1 MAPTRSLWQLVDW
14 FIPPDARWSES
25 DRLRRLRMLVVCNL
39 GLIPITILGA
49 LELTR
54 AGTLVATQA
63 HFMILSTLV
72 LLFSLVGIK
81 VWRSHVA
88 PGIGLCVFLMWG
100 VFFLA
105 ATDAGISD
113 AIMVWA
119 VLIPLIAAFVVGPWL
134 TWAVGSTLLVGL
146 AAMYGLEASGYF
158 QPAYLSTP
166 EQMRWFSMLSLASAV
181 GFASILAWLYEG
193 HTVGRLRKL
202 NHELSRLQQELSES
216 ESRYRSL
223 FENLPVGMYQS
234 TRTGRITMANS
245 ALLEML
251 GVDNVSGMDASS
263 LYDRPEQRTELI
275 ERLENDREVHGFEY
289 VLRHAS
295 GARVHVR
302 ESARAARDESGDVL
316 YFEGVIEDVTERWH
330 AEQVARRTEE
340 RYRALV
346 QQSSDT
352 ITILDAHGRIE
363 YLSPSIVR
371 NLGFDPAETTGK
383 LISDLVHP
391 DDRRRLEVLFQRAAR
406 RPGEF
411 GSVDFRCRHADGH
424 FVFVEAVGANMLD
437 NPMVRGIVLNSRD
450 VTDRKRAEVALVRA
464 KEQAE
469 EVARLK
475 SAFLANM
482 SHEIRTPLTGIIGFA
497 GVLADE
503 VSDEHREFVTLIERS
518 GRRLLQTL
526 NSVLDLARLESNQM
540 DLDLRIVDVAE
551 LVEDAV
557 TLLEPLAKDSGNRLI
572 IEASRPGPLCS
583 LDSACLDRILNNL
596 VGNALKFT
604 HDGDVRVRVTASGDA
619 VRIEV
624 RDTGE
629 GIDAAFVP
637 HLFDEFK
644 QESSGLRRQH
654 EGSGLGLTITRRLV
668 ELMHGTISV
677 ESEKGVGSS
686 FTVSFPLAA
695 PAQIEADQPVALARL
710 RPRVL
715 VTDDNASTL
724 ALMERM
730 LRDTADVDAVLTP
743 EEALELAGDG
753 LESRYDVVFLD
764 IHLAGSTSGTDVMR
778 RMRDLP
784 GYRDAHIV
792 AFTAFALPGDR
803 ERFLNAGFSGYL
815 GKPFTRDQLMAV
827 IQEATTDAERARGA
841 HGNALDAGFDE
852 VELGSVFLS
861 G

>member
-1 MAPTRSLWQLVDW
+1 MAPSRSLWQIVDW
-14 FIPPDARWSES
+14 FIPPDVRWNES
-25 DRLRRLRMLVVCNL
+25 DHLLRMRMLVVSCMV
-39 GLIPITILGA
+39 LIPLTVLGA
-49 LELTR
+49 LELVQG
-54 AGTLVATQA
+54 GTLMATQA
-63 HFMILSTLV
+63 HFMMLSTVV
-72 LLFSLVGIK
+72 LALSLAALKLG
-81 VWRSHVA
+81 RNHVV
-88 PGIGLCVFLMWG
+88 PGVGLCLFLVWG

-105 ATDAGISD
+105 ATDSGIND

-119 VLIPLIAAFVVGPWL
+119 IPIPLIAAFVVGPWL
-134 TWAVGSTLLVGL
+134 AWLVGGMLLVGMGAL
-146 AAMYGLEASGYF
+146 YGLEALGLF
-158 QPAYLSTP
+158 TPAYLSSA
-166 EQMRWFSMLSLASAV
+166 EQMRWFNVTSLISAV
-181 GFASILAWLYEG
+181 SFAALLAWLYEG

-202 NHELSRLQQELSES
+202 NRELDRLRQELSES
-216 ESRYRSL
+216 EQRYRSL

-234 TRTGRITMANS
+234 TRQGRITMANS

-251 GVDNVSGMDASS
+251 GVESVAGMDAFS
-263 LYDRPEQRTELI
+263 LYDDPAQRNDLT
-275 ERLENDREVHGFEY
+275 ERLEREGEVRGYEF

-295 GARVHVR
+295 GARVRVR
-302 ESARAARDESGDVL
+302 ESARAARNERGEVL
-316 YFEGVIEDVTERWH
+316 FYEGVIEDVTERWH
-330 AEQVARRTEE
+330 AEQAARRTEE

-352 ITILDAHGRIE
+352 ISILDGDARIQ
-363 YLSPSIVR
+363 YLSPSVSR
-371 NLGFDPAETTGK
+371 NLGFDPTETTGK
-383 LISDLVHP
+383 HMLDLVHP
-391 DDRRRLEVLFQRAAR
+391 DDRRRLALLFRRALR
-406 RPGEF
+406 GGGEF

-424 FVFVEAVGANMLD
+424 YVFVEAVGTNMLD
-437 NPMVRGIVLNSRD
+437 NPMIRGIVLNSRD
-450 VTDRKRAEVALVRA
+450 VTDRKRAEVALIRA

-526 NSVLDLARLESNQM
+526 NSVLDLARLEANQM
-540 DLDLRIVDVAE
+540 DLDLRTVDVAQHVAE
-551 LVEDAV
+551 AV
-557 TLLEPLAKDSGNRLI
+557 TLLKPLAADAGIDLVVDVRQ
-572 IEASRPGPLCS
+572 PGPAAR
-583 LDSACLDRILNNL
+583 LDTACLDRILNNL
-596 VGNALKFT
+596 VGNAIKFT
-604 HDGDVRVRVTASGDA
+604 HEGEVRVSVHASGEQVHIA
-619 VRIEV
+619 VS
-624 RDTGE
+624 DTGE
-629 GIDAAFVP
+629 GIDPDFVP

-668 ELMHGTISV
+668 ELMGGAIDV
-677 ESEKGVGSS
+677 QSEKGRGST
-686 FTVSFPLAA
+686 FTVTFPLAA
-695 PAQIEADQPVALARL
+695 SADVPADQPAAAPPR

-730 LRDTADVDAVLTP
+730 LRDTADVDVVMTP
-743 EEALELAGDG
+743 EEALALAGDTD
-753 LESRYDVVFLD
+753 EARYDVVFLD
-764 IHLAGSTSGTDVMR
+764 IHLAGSTSGTEVMH
-778 RMRDLP
+778 RMRNLP
-784 GYRDAHIV
+784 AYRDTHIV

-827 IQEATTDAERARGA
+827 IEEAVPRDTVGGDSTD
-841 HGNALDAGFDE
+841 LGFAD